1 MSTKEN
7 DAWLDAMR
15 IKLIKAIED
24 GNKKEEERIR
34 QEINDSGLVS
44 LDDDLEQYL

>member
-7 DAWLDAMR
+7 DTWLDAKR
-15 IKLIKAIED
+15 CELIKAIED
-24 GNKKEEERIR
+24 GNKEEERKIR

-44 LDDDLEQYL
+44 LDDDPEQYL